1 MSKFAIAGLQL
12 DLENNNNL
20 PLLAK
25 EIDTAMARFP
35 WIDMLILGELSA
47 YGTNVSHAQ
56 QQGDEVETFFSQLA
70 AKHNIWLIPGSYFE
84 SKSGEIYNTATVI
97 NPDGEIVDRY
107 HKFYPFYPYE
117 KGVSAGDQFVVF
129 EVPGIGKFGLMIC
142 YDQWFP
148 EMARNLCWMGAEVII
163 CPTMTNTIDRKN
175 ELVLAQANAIS
186 NQCYFININSVGK
199 LGYGESI
206 IVGPEGETI
215 HKAGFGNELIAV
227 ELDLQRVRDVRERG
241 LHGLG
246 QVLKSFRD
254 HPVDYPVYRDRKD
267 QGAFAKLGKLAVP
280 KSKYRK
286 S

>member
-1 MSKFAIAGLQL
+1 MSKFSIAGLQL
-12 DLENNNNL
+12 ELDNKNNL

-35 WIDMLILGELSA
+35 WIDMLVLGELSA
-47 YGTNVSHAQ
+47 YGTNTDHAQ
-56 QQGDEVETFFSQLA
+56 KQGEEIETFFSKLA
-70 AKHNIWLIPGSYFE
+70 AKHNIWLIPGSYFQ
-84 SKSGEIYNTATVI
+84 SISDKVYNTALVI
-97 NPDGEIVDRY
+97 NPAGEIIERY
-107 HKFYPFYPYE
+107 HKIYPFYPYE

-129 EVPGIGKFGLMIC
+129 EVPNIGKFGLMIC

-148 EMARNLCWMGAEVII
+148 ELTRNLCWMGAEVII
-163 CPTMTNTIDRKN
+163 CPTMTNSIDRKN

-186 NQCYFININSVGK
+186 NQCYFININSAGK

-215 HKAGFGNELIAV
+215 HKAGFGDELIAV
-227 ELDLQRVRDVRERG
+227 ELDLKRVRNVRERG
-241 LHGLG
+241 VHGLG

-254 HPVDYPVYRDRKD
+254 QQLEYPVYIDRKNL
-267 QGAFAKLGKLAVP
+267 GAFAQLGALEVP
-280 KSKYRK
+280 QSKYRD